1 MPAEKP
7 KKWKIQTDPQD
18 SGRIKQEVND
28 MSLTKEQVAEHM
40 KDPAIFCCRR
50 QKGLKI
56 SEADLEDPA
65 IFDDMID
72 AGLLK
77 LSDDGLTIEQVL
89 GTTLTTDVEALTP
102 ITPAVLDHVN
112 EISAPAA
119 DEKPEDTEAAAA
131 PAPVPAAPQITT
143 TTGSDGMIH
152 IEIGKAEKI
161 EGIKL
166 DVPVFG
172 GPAGPAGPAP
182 VIPAAAAPAAKKGE
196 KKVIRTLT
204 KKHIKITD
212 VEIGDE
218 TSIKDGKITIDKK
231 LTELA
236 LKEDPLC
243 KSLALDVIYPD
254 KRHVYTDTIMDV
266 CPIATKVEGELGE
279 GVTKVADGVVFMLT
293 GVDEDGVQVHEF
305 GSSEGYLDERMYFGH
320 PGCADENDIIIRC
333 HAVIAS
339 KTGMTRPGPFAA
351 HKCQD
356 YIIQV
361 IRDKLKTYEGEVV
374 REEVCEDVRR
384 EGNPR
389 VVLVKEIMGQ
399 GAMHDNVICPNE
411 PCGVFGGQKNVDC
424 GNVPI
429 MLTPNQVRDGSI
441 HALTCI
447 GPATKEMTRHYIRE
461 PLVEGLAADPELDL
475 IGVIF
480 VGSPQVNDEKMWV
493 SERLGSLLES
503 LDVDGCII
511 TTEGFGNNHIDFIQ
525 HIGQAGKRGIPV
537 VGVSF
542 CAYQGQLVVGNKY
555 ATAMVEENM
564 DAGGFENNIAGCSC
578 ITKEVAARAIQMLKN
593 RMAGVDIKPAPK
605 KWNND
610 VINANNK
617 LLGLPETKLV
627 ESGTLH

>member
-1 MPAEKP
+1 MSITRETLEKH
-7 KKWKIQTDPQD
+7 
-18 SGRIKQEVND
+18 
-28 MSLTKEQVAEHM
+28 L

-50 QKGLKI
+50 QKGLVI
-56 SEADLEDPA
+56 SAADLEDPSL
-65 IFDDMID
+65 FDDMVE
-72 AGLLK
+72 AGLLT
-77 LSDDGLTIEQVL
+77 LSPEGLRIEQVL
-89 GTTLTTDVEALTP
+89 GSTLLTDVEALTP
-102 ITPAVLDHVN
+102 ITKEVLDKVN
-112 EISAPAA
+112 EVAEPEEKSPAQTPA
-119 DEKPEDTEAAAA
+119 EEETKPL
-131 PAPVPAAPQITT
+131 ITT
-143 TTGSDGMIH
+143 SIGGDGMIH

-161 EGIKL
+161 EGLKL
-166 DVPVFG
+166 DVPVSVGTGEAF
-172 GPAGPAGPAP
+172 AP
-182 VIPAAAAPAAKKGE
+182 VLTPTEEKKSLAGE
-196 KKVIRTLT
+196 KKVIRTLV
-204 KKHIKITD
+204 KKHLKITK
-212 VEIGDE
+212 VELGDA
-218 TSIKDGKITIDKK
+218 TSIKDGVITIDKHIVDK
-231 LTELA
+231 AVL
-236 LKEDPLC
+236 EDPLC

-254 KRHVYTDTIMDV
+254 QRHQYTETIMDV

-305 GSSEGYLDERMYFGH
+305 GSSEGYLDEKIYFGH

-333 HAVIAS
+333 HAVIQRL
-339 KTGMTRPGPFAA
+339 TGMTRPGPFAA

-361 IRDKLKTYEGEVV
+361 IRNELKKYDGEVV
-374 REEVCEDVRR
+374 REEICEDVRR
-384 EGNPR
+384 TGNPR

-399 GAMHDNVICPNE
+399 GAMHDNVICPTE
-411 PCGVFGGQKNVDC
+411 PCGILGGQKNVDC

-461 PLVEGLAADPELDL
+461 PLVEGLAADTELDL
-475 IGVIF
+475 IGVVF
-480 VGSPQVNDEKMWV
+480 VGSPQVNDEKLWV

-503 LDVDGCII
+503 LDIDGCII

-542 CAYQGQLVVGNKY
+542 CAYQGQLVVGNEY

-564 DAGGFENNIAGCSC
+564 DKGGFENNVAGCSC
-578 ITKEVAARAIQMLKN
+578 VTKEVAARAIQMLKN
-593 RMAGVDIKPAPK
+593 KMAGVEIKPAPK

-617 LLGLPETKLV
+617 LLGLPETVLLDN
-627 ESGTLH
+627 GTLH

>member
-1 MPAEKP
+1 
-7 KKWKIQTDPQD
+7 
-18 SGRIKQEVND
+18 
-28 MSLTKEQVAEHM
+28 MSITNETLKLHM

-50 QKGLKI
+50 QKGLVI
-56 SEADLEDPA
+56 SAADLEDPTL
-65 IFDDMID
+65 FDDMEE
-72 AGLLK
+72 AGLLT
-77 LSDDGLTIEQVL
+77 LSPDGLKIEQVL
-89 GTTLTTDVEALTP
+89 GSTLLTDVEALTP
-102 ITPAVLDHVN
+102 ITADVLDKINDTTSVEKEEIKDSEEEKEFKPVVN
-112 EISAPAA
+112 MKA
-119 DEKPEDTEAAAA
+119 
-131 PAPVPAAPQITT
+131 
-143 TTGSDGMIH
+143 GGDGMIH
-152 IEIGKAEKI
+152 IEIEKAENI
-161 EGIKL
+161 TGLKL

-172 GPAGPAGPAP
+172 GAGIKETCCITPAVKEEP
-182 VIPAAAAPAAKKGE
+182 VGE
-196 KKVIRTLT
+196 KKVIRTLV

-212 VEIGDE
+212 VEIGEE
-218 TSIKDGKITIDKK
+218 TFIKDGKISIDKNIVEK
-231 LTELA
+231 A

-243 KSLALDVIYPD
+243 KSIALDVIYPD
-254 KRHVYTDTIMDV
+254 KRHVYTETIMDV

-305 GSSEGYLDERMYFGH
+305 GSSEGYLDEKMYFGH

-333 HAVIAS
+333 HVVIE
-339 KTGMTRPGPFAA
+339 KNTGMTRPGPFSA

-356 YIIQV
+356 YIIQAV
-361 IRDKLKTYEGEVV
+361 RDELKKYDGEVL
-374 REEVCEDVRR
+374 REEICEDVRR
-384 EGNPR
+384 SGNPR

-399 GAMHDNVICPNE
+399 GAMHDNVICPTE
-411 PCGVFGGQKNVDC
+411 PCGILGGQKNVDC

-461 PLVEGLAADPELDL
+461 PLVEGLAADDEFDL
-475 IGVIF
+475 IGVVF

-503 LDVDGCII
+503 LDIDGCII

-564 DAGGFENNIAGCSC
+564 DMGGFENNIAGCSC
-578 ITKEVAARAIQMLKN
+578 VTKEVAARAIQMLKN
-593 RMAGVDIKPAPK
+593 KMAGVEIKPASK
-605 KWNND
+605 KWSND
-610 VINANNK
+610 IINANNK

-627 ESGTLH
+627 DNGTMH